1 MMQNQHKKTVRETAI
16 AWFLRMQQVDFEHAD
31 RSKFEAWLMQTPAH
45 QQAYKEVTLIWE
57 GFDSTAELKSLD
69 AAMEQKNFQDQILAK
84 QKRTRKIGQSITTLL
99 SIAIIAFAGLFGYRT
114 WQAQPLS
121 ETVKIAQV
129 GQIKQE
135 TLEDGTK
142 LNMNA
147 NSELEVIYFRD
158 RRIAKLKKGEV
169 IFDVARDESRP
180 FIVDSGY
187 GRITVLGTRFAVNRL
202 QKIIRVSVD
211 HGRVQVESLD
221 VNGNVIATPL
231 ILNNGEVAEV
241 RQQQTPKRTDQL
253 ASDAFSFEQGSITFD
268 KAGLEEIAETL
279 SRYRKPAVTVQTLPT
294 EDAQITAV
302 IKTQEVE
309 KFIATLP
316 DIAAVKVKSSP
327 DATVI
332 IGQPGS
338 H

>member
-1 MMQNQHKKTVRETAI
+1 MQTQHKKSLRETAI

-31 RSKFEAWLMQTPAH
+31 RSKFEAWLMQNPAH
-45 QQAYKEVTLIWE
+45 QQAYEEVTHIWE

-69 AAMEQKNFQDQILAK
+69 AAMEQKNFLTK
-84 QKRTRKIGQSITTLL
+84 QKRTRKISQSITTVL
-99 SIAIIAFAGLFGYRT
+99 SIAIIVFAGLFGYRT

-121 ETVKIAQV
+121 EVVKIAQV

-241 RQQQTPKRTDQL
+241 RQQQTPKRSDQL
-253 ASDAFSFEQGSITFD
+253 ASDAFSFEKGSISFD

-316 DIAAVKVKSSP
+316 DIAAVDTQSSP
-327 DATVI
+327 NQTVL
-332 IGQPGS
+332 IGR

>member
-1 MMQNQHKKTVRETAI
+1 MMQTQHKKTVRQTAI

-45 QQAYKEVTLIWE
+45 QQAYEEVTFIWE

-69 AAMEQKNFQDQILAK
+69 AAMEQKNFLAK
-84 QKRTRKIGQSITTLL
+84 QKRTRKIGQSITAVL
-99 SIAIIAFAGLFGYRT
+99 SIAIIAFASLFGYRT

-121 ETVKIAQV
+121 EIVKIAQV

-221 VNGNVIATPL
+221 ANGSVIATPL

-241 RQQQTPKRTDQL
+241 RRQQTPKRTDQL
-253 ASDAFSFEQGSITFD
+253 ASDAFSFEQGSIYFD

-316 DIAAVKVKSSP
+316 DIAAVDIQSSP
-327 DATVI
+327 NQTVL
-332 IGQPGS
+332 IGR